1 MRVRGSARCMRN
13 RQVGVLILLFCLMIQ
28 QLPVAESYPYGI
40 SDVENGCTCHS
51 AVATETVNI
60 AFEGLPEHYEANKTY
75 TLNISASGGA
85 ESIENHTNFGGFNL
99 WMSHG
104 VLSNFS
110 ADVQVF
116 SDNEVGHTLEGND
129 QRAWTVN
136 WTAPDDDEATLIR
149 YRLHVNTVNGDG
161 VPSDED
167 QWNRKFGSLTGVN
180 GDSQIEPVSDLFLYG
195 VPVVLLLLSGGVYY
209 REMRKLRTQAADEEE
224 E

>member
-1 MRVRGSARCMRN
+1 MRN

-75 TLNISASGGA
+75 TLNISTSGGA

-104 VLSNFS
+104 ILSNLS
-110 ADVQVF
+110 DEVQVF
-116 SDNEVGHTLEGND
+116 SDNEVGHTLDGND

-149 YRLHVNTVNGDG
+149 FRLHVNTVNGDG

-209 REMRKLRTQAADEEE
+209 REMRKLRTQTEAEEE
-224 E
+224 

>member
-1 MRVRGSARCMRN
+1 MRN

-136 WTAPDDDEATLIR
+136 WTAPDDGEATLIR

-161 VPSDED
+161 VPSDDD

-224 E
+224 EE

>member
-1 MRVRGSARCMRN
+1 MRN

-110 ADVQVF
+110 ADIQVF

>member
-28 QLPVAESYPYGI
+28 QMPVGESYPYGI
-40 SDVENGCTCHS
+40 SGVENGCTCHS

-60 AFEGLPEHYEANKTY
+60 TFEGLPELYEANKTY

-85 ESIENHTNFGGFNL
+85 ESIENHTNLGGFNL

-110 ADVQVF
+110 DDVQVF

-149 YRLHVNTVNGDG
+149 FRLHVNTVNGDG
-161 VPSDED
+161 VPSDDD

-180 GDSQIEPVSDLFLYG
+180 GDSQLEPVSDLFLYG
-195 VPVVLLLLSGGVYY
+195 VPVILLLLAGGVYY
-209 REMRKLRTQAADEEE
+209 REMRKLRTQAKEEE